1 MIGLRAKV
9 RRCDKNYLLHWSIV
23 QVKRHLFSIR
33 ASAARRFPDIPFEKI
48 ALFVNLRVWPIQ
60 FLLYPLERVSY
71 VGPLT
76 EIESP
81 EAIYYMELVLQRV
94 ERGCKD
100 AKMLTI
106 QYNDGQSFSTKFF
119 AVSLEEPA
127 VETLESMDWDHLVAG
142 WSGRQCAVDEE
153 GGSMKAD
160 RDDID
165 KIMERIMIAGQRT
178 SENLWTHDLV
188 KEYVDKYVSRT

>member
-48 ALFVNLRVWPIQ
+48 ALFVNLRVWPVQ

-71 VGPLT
+71 DGPLT

-81 EAIYYMELVLQRV
+81 EALYYMELVLQRV

-119 AVSLEEPA
+119 AVSLDKSVSTERTTP
-127 VETLESMDWDHLVAG
+127 G
-142 WSGRQCAVDEE
+142 WKSKRQSAVDE
-153 GGSMKAD
+153 
-160 RDDID
+160 DDIPFMSTRD
-165 KIMERIMIAGQRT
+165 EMDDIIEPFLEKVRKTGVNVWADGLIEEHVEKLCTVRT
-178 SENLWTHDLV
+178 
-188 KEYVDKYVSRT
+188 

>member
-23 QVKRHLFSIR
+23 QVKRHLSSIR
-33 ASAARRFPDIPFEKI
+33 ASAAQRFPDIPFEKI

-71 VGPLT
+71 AGPLT

-81 EAIYYMELVLQRV
+81 EALYYMELVLQRV

-119 AVSLEEPA
+119 AVSLDKSVSTERTTP
-127 VETLESMDWDHLVAG
+127 G
-142 WSGRQCAVDEE
+142 WKSKRQSAVDE
-153 GGSMKAD
+153 
-160 RDDID
+160 DDIPFMSTRD
-165 KIMERIMIAGQRT
+165 EMDDIIEPFLENVRKTGVNVWADGLIEEHV
-178 SENLWTHDLV
+178 ENLCTV
-188 KEYVDKYVSRT
+188 RT

>member
-81 EAIYYMELVLQRV
+81 EALYYMELVLQRV

-119 AVSLEEPA
+119 AVSLDKSVSTERTTP
-127 VETLESMDWDHLVAG
+127 G
-142 WSGRQCAVDEE
+142 WKSKRQSAVDE
-153 GGSMKAD
+153 
-160 RDDID
+160 DDIPFMSTRD
-165 KIMERIMIAGQRT
+165 EMDDIIEPFLENVRKTGVNVWADGLIEEHV
-178 SENLWTHDLV
+178 ENLCTV
-188 KEYVDKYVSRT
+188 RT

>member
-81 EAIYYMELVLQRV
+81 EALYYMELVLQRV

-119 AVSLEEPA
+119 AVSLDKSVSTERTTP
-127 VETLESMDWDHLVAG
+127 G
-142 WSGRQCAVDEE
+142 WKSKRQSAVDE
-153 GGSMKAD
+153 
-160 RDDID
+160 DDIPFMSTRD
-165 KIMERIMIAGQRT
+165 EMDDIIEPFLEKVRKTGVNVWADGLIEEHVEKLCTVRT
-178 SENLWTHDLV
+178 
-188 KEYVDKYVSRT
+188 

>member
-9 RRCDKNYLLHWSIV
+9 RRCDKNYLLHWSII

-81 EAIYYMELVLQRV
+81 EALYYMELVLQRV

-119 AVSLEEPA
+119 AVSFDKSVSTERTTP
-127 VETLESMDWDHLVAG
+127 G
-142 WSGRQCAVDEE
+142 WKSKRQSAVDE
-153 GGSMKAD
+153 
-160 RDDID
+160 DDIPFMSTRD
-165 KIMERIMIAGQRT
+165 EMDDIIEPFLEKVRKTGVNVWADGLIEEHVEKLCTVRT
-178 SENLWTHDLV
+178 
-188 KEYVDKYVSRT
+188 

>member
-33 ASAARRFPDIPFEKI
+33 ASAARRFPYIPFEKI

-81 EAIYYMELVLQRV
+81 EALYYMEQVLQRV

-119 AVSLEEPA
+119 AVSLDKSVSTERTTP
-127 VETLESMDWDHLVAG
+127 G
-142 WSGRQCAVDEE
+142 WKSKRQSAVDE
-153 GGSMKAD
+153 
-160 RDDID
+160 DDIPFMSTRD
-165 KIMERIMIAGQRT
+165 EMDDIIEPFLEKVRKTGVNVWADGLIEEHVEKLCTVRT
-178 SENLWTHDLV
+178 
-188 KEYVDKYVSRT
+188 

>member
-9 RRCDKNYLLHWSIV
+9 RRCDKNYLLHWSII

-81 EAIYYMELVLQRV
+81 EALYYMELVLQRV

-119 AVSLEEPA
+119 AVSLDKSVSTERTTP
-127 VETLESMDWDHLVAG
+127 G
-142 WSGRQCAVDEE
+142 WKSKRQSAVDE
-153 GGSMKAD
+153 
-160 RDDID
+160 DDIPFMSTRD
-165 KIMERIMIAGQRT
+165 EMDDIIEPFLEKVRKTGVNVWADGLIEEHVEKLCTVRT
-178 SENLWTHDLV
+178 
-188 KEYVDKYVSRT
+188 